1 MVPYI
6 CIYITIIVLC
16 ICFSYFG
23 KNNPHSKKV
32 CLFTIGI
39 MLSVLTGC
47 RASTVGYDT
56 LNYVKMFKAYA
67 GNSDMRKIYVSYL
80 EPGYSLLSN
89 VIIKMGGDIHTLFIV
104 SSLFIVFTAL
114 IFLYRYSKSFYFSVF
129 ILSSFPYFF
138 SSMDILRFFLGVSI
152 WLWAIKFAIEKK
164 PIKYILITLVAAQFH
179 KMIYVFILFYLFNK
193 DKSFNRYFTI
203 NLVAI
208 FTSNFIV
215 KNIIRRDRPIDIN
228 LIIENGF
235 SFPSGH
241 SMVSFA
247 FYGFIIYYVYCS
259 HLSKLWKTI
268 IISILTLLV
277 LMIGLSRIY
286 LGVHYAS
293 DVIGGFV
300 LALVY
305 LIIFIKYIY
314 KKEKKANK

>member
-1 MVPYI
+1 MCYTYYSDIMKKIKEFINKYLIWIILVLGLLLFFYLVRLINANTISVLDNYIYNLIKGFISPKMTPIVKFITEFGNYTVMVP
-6 CIYITIIVLC
+6 
-16 ICFSYFG
+16 
-23 KNNPHSKKV
+23 
-32 CLFTIGI
+32 
-39 MLSVLTGC
+39 
-47 RASTVGYDT
+47 
-56 LNYVKMFKAYA
+56 
-67 GNSDMRKIYVSYL
+67 
-80 EPGYSLLSN
+80 
-89 VIIKMGGDIHTLFIV
+89 VI
-104 SSLFIVFTAL
+104 
-114 IFLYRYSKSFYFSVF
+114 
-129 ILSSFPYFF
+129 
-138 SSMDILRFFLGVSI
+138 
-152 WLWAIKFAIEKK
+152 
-164 PIKYILITLVAAQFH
+164 
-179 KMIYVFILFYLFNK
+179 ILFYLFNK

-259 HLSKLWKTI
+259 HLSKLGKTI

-314 KKEKKANK
+314 KKEKKI

>member
-1 MVPYI
+1 MKAKEFINKYLIWIILVLGLLLFFYLVRLI
-6 CIYITIIVLC
+6 NANTI
-16 ICFSYFG
+16 
-23 KNNPHSKKV
+23 
-32 CLFTIGI
+32 
-39 MLSVLTGC
+39 SVLDNYIYNLIKGFISPKITPIVKFITEFGNY
-47 RASTVGYDT
+47 TV
-56 LNYVKMFKAYA
+56 M
-67 GNSDMRKIYVSYL
+67 I
-80 EPGYSLLSN
+80 P
-89 VIIKMGGDIHTLFIV
+89 VI
-104 SSLFIVFTAL
+104 
-114 IFLYRYSKSFYFSVF
+114 
-129 ILSSFPYFF
+129 
-138 SSMDILRFFLGVSI
+138 
-152 WLWAIKFAIEKK
+152 
-164 PIKYILITLVAAQFH
+164 
-179 KMIYVFILFYLFNK
+179 ILFYLFNK

-259 HLSKLWKTI
+259 HLSKLGKTI

-314 KKEKKANK
+314 KREKNLKES

>member
-1 MVPYI
+1 MKAREFINKYLIWVILVLGLLLFFYLVRLINANTISVLDNYIYNLIKGFISPKMTPIVKFITEFGNYTVMVP
-6 CIYITIIVLC
+6 
-16 ICFSYFG
+16 
-23 KNNPHSKKV
+23 
-32 CLFTIGI
+32 
-39 MLSVLTGC
+39 
-47 RASTVGYDT
+47 
-56 LNYVKMFKAYA
+56 
-67 GNSDMRKIYVSYL
+67 
-80 EPGYSLLSN
+80 
-89 VIIKMGGDIHTLFIV
+89 VI
-104 SSLFIVFTAL
+104 
-114 IFLYRYSKSFYFSVF
+114 
-129 ILSSFPYFF
+129 
-138 SSMDILRFFLGVSI
+138 
-152 WLWAIKFAIEKK
+152 
-164 PIKYILITLVAAQFH
+164 
-179 KMIYVFILFYLFNK
+179 ILFYLFNK

-259 HLSKLWKTI
+259 HLSKLGKTI

-314 KKEKKANK
+314 KKEKKI

>member
-1 MVPYI
+1 MKAKEFINKYLIWIILVLGLLLFFYLVRLI
-6 CIYITIIVLC
+6 NANTI
-16 ICFSYFG
+16 
-23 KNNPHSKKV
+23 
-32 CLFTIGI
+32 
-39 MLSVLTGC
+39 SVL
-47 RASTVGYDT
+47 D
-56 LNYVKMFKAYA
+56 NY
-67 GNSDMRKIYVSYL
+67 IY
-80 EPGYSLLSN
+80 N
-89 VIIKMGGDIHTLFIV
+89 IIKGFISPKMTPIV
-104 SSLFIVFTAL
+104 KFITEFGNYTV
-114 IFLYRYSKSFYFSVF
+114 
-129 ILSSFPYFF
+129 
-138 SSMDILRFFLGVSI
+138 
-152 WLWAIKFAIEKK
+152 
-164 PIKYILITLVAAQFH
+164 
-179 KMIYVFILFYLFNK
+179 MIPVIILFYLFNK

-259 HLSKLWKTI
+259 HLSKLGKTI

-314 KKEKKANK
+314 KKEKKI

>member
-1 MVPYI
+1 MKAKEFINKYLIWIILVLGLLLFFYLVRLI
-6 CIYITIIVLC
+6 NANTI
-16 ICFSYFG
+16 
-23 KNNPHSKKV
+23 
-32 CLFTIGI
+32 
-39 MLSVLTGC
+39 SVLDNYIYNLIKGFISPKMTPIVKFITEFGNY
-47 RASTVGYDT
+47 TV
-56 LNYVKMFKAYA
+56 M
-67 GNSDMRKIYVSYL
+67 I
-80 EPGYSLLSN
+80 P
-89 VIIKMGGDIHTLFIV
+89 VI
-104 SSLFIVFTAL
+104 
-114 IFLYRYSKSFYFSVF
+114 
-129 ILSSFPYFF
+129 
-138 SSMDILRFFLGVSI
+138 
-152 WLWAIKFAIEKK
+152 
-164 PIKYILITLVAAQFH
+164 
-179 KMIYVFILFYLFNK
+179 ILFYLFNK
-193 DKSFNRYFTI
+193 DKSFNRYLTI

-259 HLSKLWKTI
+259 HLSKLGKTI

-314 KKEKKANK
+314 KKEKKI

>member
-1 MVPYI
+1 MKAKEFINKYLIWIILVLGLLLFFYLVRLI
-6 CIYITIIVLC
+6 NANTI
-16 ICFSYFG
+16 
-23 KNNPHSKKV
+23 
-32 CLFTIGI
+32 
-39 MLSVLTGC
+39 SVLDNYIYNLIKGFISPKMTPIVKFITEFGNY
-47 RASTVGYDT
+47 TV
-56 LNYVKMFKAYA
+56 M
-67 GNSDMRKIYVSYL
+67 I
-80 EPGYSLLSN
+80 P
-89 VIIKMGGDIHTLFIV
+89 VI
-104 SSLFIVFTAL
+104 
-114 IFLYRYSKSFYFSVF
+114 
-129 ILSSFPYFF
+129 
-138 SSMDILRFFLGVSI
+138 
-152 WLWAIKFAIEKK
+152 
-164 PIKYILITLVAAQFH
+164 
-179 KMIYVFILFYLFNK
+179 ILFYLFNK

-259 HLSKLWKTI
+259 HLSKLGKTI

>member
-1 MVPYI
+1 MKAKEFINKYLIWIILALGLLLFFYLVRSINANTISILDNYI
-6 CIYITIIVLC
+6 Y
-16 ICFSYFG
+16 
-23 KNNPHSKKV
+23 
-32 CLFTIGI
+32 
-39 MLSVLTGC
+39 
-47 RASTVGYDT
+47 
-56 LNYVKMFKAYA
+56 
-67 GNSDMRKIYVSYL
+67 
-80 EPGYSLLSN
+80 N
-89 VIIKMGGDIHTLFIV
+89 VIKEFISPKMTPIVKFITEFGNYTV
-104 SSLFIVFTAL
+104 
-114 IFLYRYSKSFYFSVF
+114 
-129 ILSSFPYFF
+129 
-138 SSMDILRFFLGVSI
+138 
-152 WLWAIKFAIEKK
+152 
-164 PIKYILITLVAAQFH
+164 
-179 KMIYVFILFYLFNK
+179 MIPVIILFYLFNK

-215 KNIIRRDRPIDIN
+215 KNIVRRDRPIDIN

-259 HLSKLWKTI
+259 HLSKIWKII
-268 IISILTLLV
+268 IISILILLV

-314 KKEKKANK
+314 KKEKKA

>member
-1 MVPYI
+1 MKAKEFINKYLIWIILVLGLLLFFYLVRLI
-6 CIYITIIVLC
+6 NANTI
-16 ICFSYFG
+16 
-23 KNNPHSKKV
+23 
-32 CLFTIGI
+32 
-39 MLSVLTGC
+39 SVLDNYIYNLIKGFISPKMTPIVKFITEFGNY
-47 RASTVGYDT
+47 TV
-56 LNYVKMFKAYA
+56 M
-67 GNSDMRKIYVSYL
+67 I
-80 EPGYSLLSN
+80 P
-89 VIIKMGGDIHTLFIV
+89 VI
-104 SSLFIVFTAL
+104 
-114 IFLYRYSKSFYFSVF
+114 
-129 ILSSFPYFF
+129 
-138 SSMDILRFFLGVSI
+138 
-152 WLWAIKFAIEKK
+152 
-164 PIKYILITLVAAQFH
+164 
-179 KMIYVFILFYLFNK
+179 ILFYLFNK

-259 HLSKLWKTI
+259 HLSKLGKTI

-314 KKEKKANK
+314 KREKNLKES

>member
-1 MVPYI
+1 MKAKEFINKYLIWIILVLGLLLFFYLVRLI
-6 CIYITIIVLC
+6 NANTI
-16 ICFSYFG
+16 
-23 KNNPHSKKV
+23 
-32 CLFTIGI
+32 
-39 MLSVLTGC
+39 SVLDNYIYNLIKGFISPKMTPIVKFITEFGNY
-47 RASTVGYDT
+47 TV
-56 LNYVKMFKAYA
+56 M
-67 GNSDMRKIYVSYL
+67 I
-80 EPGYSLLSN
+80 P
-89 VIIKMGGDIHTLFIV
+89 VI
-104 SSLFIVFTAL
+104 
-114 IFLYRYSKSFYFSVF
+114 
-129 ILSSFPYFF
+129 
-138 SSMDILRFFLGVSI
+138 
-152 WLWAIKFAIEKK
+152 
-164 PIKYILITLVAAQFH
+164 
-179 KMIYVFILFYLFNK
+179 ILFYLFNK

-203 NLVAI
+203 NLAAI

-259 HLSKLWKTI
+259 HLSKLGKTI

-314 KKEKKANK
+314 KKEKKI

>member
-1 MVPYI
+1 MKAKEFINKYLIWIILVLGLLLFFYLVRLI
-6 CIYITIIVLC
+6 NANTI
-16 ICFSYFG
+16 
-23 KNNPHSKKV
+23 
-32 CLFTIGI
+32 
-39 MLSVLTGC
+39 SVLDNYIYNLIKGFISPKMTPIVKFITEFGNY
-47 RASTVGYDT
+47 TV
-56 LNYVKMFKAYA
+56 M
-67 GNSDMRKIYVSYL
+67 I
-80 EPGYSLLSN
+80 P
-89 VIIKMGGDIHTLFIV
+89 VI
-104 SSLFIVFTAL
+104 
-114 IFLYRYSKSFYFSVF
+114 
-129 ILSSFPYFF
+129 
-138 SSMDILRFFLGVSI
+138 
-152 WLWAIKFAIEKK
+152 
-164 PIKYILITLVAAQFH
+164 
-179 KMIYVFILFYLFNK
+179 ILFYLFNK

-259 HLSKLWKTI
+259 HLSKLEKTI

>member
-1 MVPYI
+1 MKAKEFINKYLIWIILVLGLLLFFYLVRLINANTISILDNYIYNLIKGFISPKMTPIVKFITEFGNYTVMVP
-6 CIYITIIVLC
+6 
-16 ICFSYFG
+16 
-23 KNNPHSKKV
+23 
-32 CLFTIGI
+32 
-39 MLSVLTGC
+39 
-47 RASTVGYDT
+47 
-56 LNYVKMFKAYA
+56 
-67 GNSDMRKIYVSYL
+67 
-80 EPGYSLLSN
+80 
-89 VIIKMGGDIHTLFIV
+89 VI
-104 SSLFIVFTAL
+104 
-114 IFLYRYSKSFYFSVF
+114 
-129 ILSSFPYFF
+129 
-138 SSMDILRFFLGVSI
+138 
-152 WLWAIKFAIEKK
+152 
-164 PIKYILITLVAAQFH
+164 
-179 KMIYVFILFYLFNK
+179 ILFYLFNK

-228 LIIENGF
+228 LIIENSF

-259 HLSKLWKTI
+259 HLSKLGKTI

-314 KKEKKANK
+314 KKEKKI

>member
-1 MVPYI
+1 MKAKEFINKYLIWIILVLGLLLFFYLVRLI
-6 CIYITIIVLC
+6 NANTI
-16 ICFSYFG
+16 
-23 KNNPHSKKV
+23 
-32 CLFTIGI
+32 
-39 MLSVLTGC
+39 SVL
-47 RASTVGYDT
+47 D
-56 LNYVKMFKAYA
+56 NY
-67 GNSDMRKIYVSYL
+67 IY
-80 EPGYSLLSN
+80 N
-89 VIIKMGGDIHTLFIV
+89 IIKGFISPKMTPIV
-104 SSLFIVFTAL
+104 KFITEFGNYTV
-114 IFLYRYSKSFYFSVF
+114 
-129 ILSSFPYFF
+129 
-138 SSMDILRFFLGVSI
+138 
-152 WLWAIKFAIEKK
+152 
-164 PIKYILITLVAAQFH
+164 
-179 KMIYVFILFYLFNK
+179 MIPVIILFYLFNK

-259 HLSKLWKTI
+259 HLSKLEKTI

-314 KKEKKANK
+314 KREKNLKES

>member
-1 MVPYI
+1 MKAKEFINKYLIWIILVLGLLLFFYLVRLI
-6 CIYITIIVLC
+6 NANTI
-16 ICFSYFG
+16 
-23 KNNPHSKKV
+23 
-32 CLFTIGI
+32 
-39 MLSVLTGC
+39 SVLDNYIYNLIKGFISPKMTPIVKFITEFGNY
-47 RASTVGYDT
+47 TV
-56 LNYVKMFKAYA
+56 M
-67 GNSDMRKIYVSYL
+67 I
-80 EPGYSLLSN
+80 P
-89 VIIKMGGDIHTLFIV
+89 VI
-104 SSLFIVFTAL
+104 
-114 IFLYRYSKSFYFSVF
+114 
-129 ILSSFPYFF
+129 
-138 SSMDILRFFLGVSI
+138 
-152 WLWAIKFAIEKK
+152 
-164 PIKYILITLVAAQFH
+164 
-179 KMIYVFILFYLFNK
+179 ILFYLFNK

-259 HLSKLWKTI
+259 HLSKLGKTV

-314 KKEKKANK
+314 KKEKKI

>member
-1 MVPYI
+1 MKAKEFINKYLIWIILVLGLLLFFYLVRLI
-6 CIYITIIVLC
+6 NANTI
-16 ICFSYFG
+16 
-23 KNNPHSKKV
+23 
-32 CLFTIGI
+32 
-39 MLSVLTGC
+39 SVLDNYIYNLIKGFISPKMTPIVKFITEFGNY
-47 RASTVGYDT
+47 TV
-56 LNYVKMFKAYA
+56 M
-67 GNSDMRKIYVSYL
+67 I
-80 EPGYSLLSN
+80 P
-89 VIIKMGGDIHTLFIV
+89 VI
-104 SSLFIVFTAL
+104 
-114 IFLYRYSKSFYFSVF
+114 
-129 ILSSFPYFF
+129 
-138 SSMDILRFFLGVSI
+138 
-152 WLWAIKFAIEKK
+152 
-164 PIKYILITLVAAQFH
+164 
-179 KMIYVFILFYLFNK
+179 ILFYLFNK

-259 HLSKLWKTI
+259 HLSKLGKTI

-314 KKEKKANK
+314 KKEKKI

>member
-1 MVPYI
+1 MKAKEFINKYLIWIILVLGLLLFFYLVRLI
-6 CIYITIIVLC
+6 NANTI
-16 ICFSYFG
+16 
-23 KNNPHSKKV
+23 
-32 CLFTIGI
+32 
-39 MLSVLTGC
+39 SVLDNYIYNLIKGFISPKMTPIVKFITEFGNY
-47 RASTVGYDT
+47 TV
-56 LNYVKMFKAYA
+56 M
-67 GNSDMRKIYVSYL
+67 I
-80 EPGYSLLSN
+80 P
-89 VIIKMGGDIHTLFIV
+89 VI
-104 SSLFIVFTAL
+104 
-114 IFLYRYSKSFYFSVF
+114 
-129 ILSSFPYFF
+129 
-138 SSMDILRFFLGVSI
+138 
-152 WLWAIKFAIEKK
+152 
-164 PIKYILITLVAAQFH
+164 
-179 KMIYVFILFYLFNK
+179 ILFYLFNK

-215 KNIIRRDRPIDIN
+215 KNIISRDRPIDIN

-259 HLSKLWKTI
+259 HLSKLGKTI

-314 KKEKKANK
+314 KKEKKI

>member
-1 MVPYI
+1 MKAKEFINKYLIWIILVLGLLLFFYLVRLI
-6 CIYITIIVLC
+6 NANTI
-16 ICFSYFG
+16 
-23 KNNPHSKKV
+23 
-32 CLFTIGI
+32 
-39 MLSVLTGC
+39 SVLDNYIYNLIKGFISPKMTPIVKFITEFGNY
-47 RASTVGYDT
+47 TV
-56 LNYVKMFKAYA
+56 M
-67 GNSDMRKIYVSYL
+67 I
-80 EPGYSLLSN
+80 P
-89 VIIKMGGDIHTLFIV
+89 VI
-104 SSLFIVFTAL
+104 
-114 IFLYRYSKSFYFSVF
+114 
-129 ILSSFPYFF
+129 
-138 SSMDILRFFLGVSI
+138 
-152 WLWAIKFAIEKK
+152 
-164 PIKYILITLVAAQFH
+164 
-179 KMIYVFILFYLFNK
+179 ILFYLFNK
-193 DKSFNRYFTI
+193 DKSFNRYFTN

>member
-1 MVPYI
+1 MKAKEFINKYLIWIILVLGLLLFFYLVRLINANTISVVDNYI
-6 CIYITIIVLC
+6 YNLIKGFISPKMTPIVKFITE
-16 ICFSYFG
+16 FG
-23 KNNPHSKKV
+23 NY
-32 CLFTIGI
+32 
-39 MLSVLTGC
+39 
-47 RASTVGYDT
+47 TV
-56 LNYVKMFKAYA
+56 M
-67 GNSDMRKIYVSYL
+67 I
-80 EPGYSLLSN
+80 P
-89 VIIKMGGDIHTLFIV
+89 VI
-104 SSLFIVFTAL
+104 
-114 IFLYRYSKSFYFSVF
+114 
-129 ILSSFPYFF
+129 
-138 SSMDILRFFLGVSI
+138 
-152 WLWAIKFAIEKK
+152 
-164 PIKYILITLVAAQFH
+164 
-179 KMIYVFILFYLFNK
+179 ILFYLFNK

-259 HLSKLWKTI
+259 HLSKLGKTI

-314 KKEKKANK
+314 KKEKKI

>member
-1 MVPYI
+1 MKAKEFINKYLIWIILVLGLLLFFYLVRLI
-6 CIYITIIVLC
+6 NANTI
-16 ICFSYFG
+16 
-23 KNNPHSKKV
+23 
-32 CLFTIGI
+32 
-39 MLSVLTGC
+39 SVLDNYIYNLIKGFISPKMTPIVKFITEFGNY
-47 RASTVGYDT
+47 TV
-56 LNYVKMFKAYA
+56 M
-67 GNSDMRKIYVSYL
+67 I
-80 EPGYSLLSN
+80 P
-89 VIIKMGGDIHTLFIV
+89 VI
-104 SSLFIVFTAL
+104 
-114 IFLYRYSKSFYFSVF
+114 
-129 ILSSFPYFF
+129 
-138 SSMDILRFFLGVSI
+138 
-152 WLWAIKFAIEKK
+152 
-164 PIKYILITLVAAQFH
+164 
-179 KMIYVFILFYLFNK
+179 ILFYLFNK

-203 NLVAI
+203 NLVAR

-259 HLSKLWKTI
+259 HLSKLGKTI

-277 LMIGLSRIY
+277 LIIGLSRIY

-314 KKEKKANK
+314 KKEKKI

>member
-1 MVPYI
+1 MKAKEFINKYLIWIILVLGLLLFFYLVRLI
-6 CIYITIIVLC
+6 NANTI
-16 ICFSYFG
+16 
-23 KNNPHSKKV
+23 
-32 CLFTIGI
+32 
-39 MLSVLTGC
+39 SVLDNYIYNLIKGFISPKITPIVKFITEFGNY
-47 RASTVGYDT
+47 TV
-56 LNYVKMFKAYA
+56 M
-67 GNSDMRKIYVSYL
+67 I
-80 EPGYSLLSN
+80 P
-89 VIIKMGGDIHTLFIV
+89 VI
-104 SSLFIVFTAL
+104 
-114 IFLYRYSKSFYFSVF
+114 
-129 ILSSFPYFF
+129 
-138 SSMDILRFFLGVSI
+138 
-152 WLWAIKFAIEKK
+152 
-164 PIKYILITLVAAQFH
+164 
-179 KMIYVFILFYLFNK
+179 ILFYLFNK

-259 HLSKLWKTI
+259 HLSKLGKTI

-314 KKEKKANK
+314 KKEKKI

>member
-1 MVPYI
+1 MKAKEFINKYLIWIILVLGLLLFFYLVRLINPN
-6 CIYITIIVLC
+6 TI
-16 ICFSYFG
+16 
-23 KNNPHSKKV
+23 
-32 CLFTIGI
+32 
-39 MLSVLTGC
+39 SVLDNYIYNLIKGFISPKMTPIVKFITEFGNY
-47 RASTVGYDT
+47 TV
-56 LNYVKMFKAYA
+56 M
-67 GNSDMRKIYVSYL
+67 I
-80 EPGYSLLSN
+80 P
-89 VIIKMGGDIHTLFIV
+89 VI
-104 SSLFIVFTAL
+104 
-114 IFLYRYSKSFYFSVF
+114 
-129 ILSSFPYFF
+129 
-138 SSMDILRFFLGVSI
+138 
-152 WLWAIKFAIEKK
+152 
-164 PIKYILITLVAAQFH
+164 
-179 KMIYVFILFYLFNK
+179 ILFYLFNK

-259 HLSKLWKTI
+259 HLSKLGKTI

-314 KKEKKANK
+314 KKEKKI

>member
-1 MVPYI
+1 MKAKEFINKYLIWIILVLGLLLFFYLVRLINANTISVLDNYIYNLIKGFISPKMTPIVKFITEFGNYTVMVP
-6 CIYITIIVLC
+6 
-16 ICFSYFG
+16 
-23 KNNPHSKKV
+23 
-32 CLFTIGI
+32 
-39 MLSVLTGC
+39 
-47 RASTVGYDT
+47 
-56 LNYVKMFKAYA
+56 
-67 GNSDMRKIYVSYL
+67 
-80 EPGYSLLSN
+80 
-89 VIIKMGGDIHTLFIV
+89 VI
-104 SSLFIVFTAL
+104 
-114 IFLYRYSKSFYFSVF
+114 
-129 ILSSFPYFF
+129 
-138 SSMDILRFFLGVSI
+138 
-152 WLWAIKFAIEKK
+152 
-164 PIKYILITLVAAQFH
+164 
-179 KMIYVFILFYLFNK
+179 ILFYLFNK

-259 HLSKLWKTI
+259 HLSKLGKTI

-314 KKEKKANK
+314 KKEKKI